1 MVEVEQTPLPG
12 VGVRYDFRTAAGRQL
27 GLVVHRDEAVELVV
41 YAEEDPDSVAE
52 SVVLQPEE
60 RAVLVELL
68 ALPPGESDLGARTHH
83 RRWQLTEDDA

>member
-1 MVEVEQTPLPG
+1 MEVEQTPLPG

-41 YAEEDPDSVAE
+41 YAESDPDSVAE

-60 RAVLVELL
+60 RAGLVELL
-68 ALPPGESDLGARTHH
+68 ALPPGESDPGARTHH